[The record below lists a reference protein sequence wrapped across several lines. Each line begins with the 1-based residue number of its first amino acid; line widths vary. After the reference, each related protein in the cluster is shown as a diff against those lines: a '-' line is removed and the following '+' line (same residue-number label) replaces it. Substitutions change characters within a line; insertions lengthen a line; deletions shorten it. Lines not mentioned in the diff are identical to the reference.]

1 MPWKSTTDEM
11 ILQEYGKIADTL
23 NWSSQRFDKTQLGS
37 LAYHKLYSRVGG
49 LSDADVQEVA
59 FQEASQVILSPKNWS
74 SEFSVL
80 ENKYATTEILKLME
94 RFSDP
99 VQFVVFLAKNID
111 WTPFKSFDGG
121 YTEDWQ
127 PETDPSLFSWL
138 ELELTSSI
146 YLRYFRRLSYPK
158 FMLDMYNTMQ
168 ADGWFLS
175 HHDKRSEVS
184 DDLEQLCRDHCRE
197 MLSVKFPKFPD
208 LLCFAIAETPEALG
222 VQHIIKQISTFV
234 VAYRISLLKN
244 MRARHASAVEL
255 LKFYCSQGPVS
266 SSDLKDTLFFLLTR
280 RFYIDDE
287 LIRHLEQHT
296 PDDMKCDSTLTLSHD
311 MAFTLTQYLDNK
323 SVIAFAST
331 CKRVKSLVE
340 VSGNGHW
347 LVACKRRFGHLPL
360 PVKLPSG
367 FLWYDVYQY
376 MNLVMETYDQHH
388 RRIPYG
394 LAKFIKKKRNIKRLP
409 NGEPDNLNVFET
421 ARKAGEISYERESKI
436 IIWSPKD

>member
-1 MPWKSTTDEM
+1 M

-23 NWSSQRFDKTQLGS
+23 NCLSKHFEKTRLGS

-49 LSDADVQEVA
+49 LSDADVQEIA
-59 FQEASQVILSPKNWS
+59 FQEAAQIFWSPKDWS
-74 SEFSVL
+74 SAFSAL
-80 ENKYATTEILKLME
+80 ENKYATTEVLKIME

-111 WTPFKSFDGG
+111 WTPFNSLDGG
-121 YTEDWQ
+121 YNRDWQ
-127 PETDPSLFSWL
+127 PETDPKRHFWDLENELSW
-138 ELELTSSI
+138 SI
-146 YLRYFRRLSYPK
+146 YRRYDERPRS
-158 FMLDMYNTMQ
+158 MLDLYNNMQ

-175 HHDKRSEVS
+175 HQTKRSEVS
-184 DDLEQLCRDHCRE
+184 DDLRRLCWDHCEE

-208 LLCFAIAETPEALG
+208 LLCFAIAEAPEALG
-222 VQHIIKQISTFV
+222 TVIEQISTFV
-234 VAYRISLLKN
+234 VAYRVSLLKN
-244 MRARHASAVEL
+244 IRARHASAIEL

-266 SSDLKDTLFFLLTR
+266 SSDLKDTLFFLLML
-280 RFYIDDE
+280 RFYRQDDE
-287 LIRHLEQHT
+287 LIRYLEQHT
-296 PDDMKCDSTLTLSHD
+296 PEHMKCDSTLTLGHD
-311 MAFTLTQYLDNK
+311 MAFTLAQYLDNK

-331 CKRVKSLVE
+331 CKRVKRLIE
-340 VSGNGHW
+340 VSGNAHW
-347 LVACKRRFGHLPL
+347 LTACKARFGHLPL

-367 FLWYDVYQY
+367 FLWYDVFQY

-409 NGEPDNLNVFET
+409 NGAPDNLNVFET